1 MRLLANVVSGT
12 IASSIIALAQ
22 ALDLKIVAEGVETQE
37 QLDFLQRH
45 DCDQYQGFFHSRP
58 VKADEVTRY
67 LVSTGIHATSMV
79 TRW

>member
-1 MRLLANVVSGT
+1 LAEFAAANVWRNP
-12 IASSIIALAQ
+12 ILAC
-22 ALDLKIVAEGVETQE
+22 KNNIQE

-67 LVSTGIHATSMV
+67 LVSTDIHATSMV